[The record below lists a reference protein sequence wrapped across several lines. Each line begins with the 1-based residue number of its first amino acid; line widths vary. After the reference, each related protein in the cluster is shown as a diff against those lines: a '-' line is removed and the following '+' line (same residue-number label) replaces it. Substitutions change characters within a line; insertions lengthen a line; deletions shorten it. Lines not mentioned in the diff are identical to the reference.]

1 MSALVILDYETSGL
15 SPELDE
21 PLELAL
27 IALEYGTLR
36 ELGFYSTVLKTHTS
50 GWQGRLDENVR
61 QMHLQSG
68 LLSEVLGPRSHLR
81 FEAGGW
87 PTYAEA
93 EAQAI
98 GFMNFHG
105 GQKSPLGGYNPEFD
119 RGFMR
124 KWMPRLE
131 RTFHYRSFDLNFPHL
146 LREVVCGSGS
156 TDATQKKDVA
166 HRALDDCRHAAT
178 ALRRFLGG
186 A

>member
-1 MSALVILDYETSGL
+1 VSSLIILDYETSGL
-15 SPELDE
+15 SPDEHE

-36 ELGFYSTVLKTHTS
+36 ELGFYTTVLKTLTS
-50 GWQGRLDENVR
+50 GWQGKLDDTSR
-61 QMHLQSG
+61 AMHTNSG
-68 LLSEVLGPRSHLR
+68 LLAEVLGPRANLR
-81 FEAGGW
+81 LEAGGW

-105 GQKSPLGGYNPEFD
+105 GQRSPLGGYNPEFD

-124 KWMPRLE
+124 RWMPRLAQN
-131 RTFHYRSFDLNFPHL
+131 FHYRALDLNFPHI
-146 LREVVCGSGS
+146 LREIITGSAG
-156 TDATQKKDVA
+156 TPADKKDVA